1 MNLSLRERIELMR
14 QGIIQRAIIPL
25 LEMRGFFPSAWKR
38 PVSLE
43 DMELRE
49 DGWVPFFTRFTT
61 WETYVRDE
69 PLNLYFNTF
78 YGDVHEKAY
87 RFCFVEYI
95 LPWPNYDLD
104 RRLVGVFTRLNL
116 KGGGYIWKCKRMV
129 DITSPDSAL
138 VDIEKNY
145 DELLLALMDANIVD
159 TAINQAKGEGRHR
172 RHRP

>member
-1 MNLSLRERIELMR
+1 MELNLRERIELMR
-14 QGIIQRAIIPL
+14 QGIIQRALIPL
-25 LEMRGFFPSAWKR
+25 LEERGFFPSFWKR

-49 DGWVPFFTRFTT
+49 DGWMPFYTRYTT
-61 WETYVRDE
+61 WETYVREE

-87 RFCFVEYI
+87 RYCFVEY
-95 LPWPNYDLD
+95 LLSWPNYELNK
-104 RRLVGVFTRLNL
+104 RLVGLFTRLNL
-116 KGGGYIWKCKRMV
+116 RSGGYIWKCKRMV

-138 VDIEKNY
+138 MDIEKNY
-145 DELLLALMDANIVD
+145 DELLLALMDAGVVD
-159 TAINQAKGEGRHR
+159 TNASAEGVGRQR